1 MEKKL
6 KLVTRAINTNQLQE
20 VETWRDYT
28 HVFVSFFLNH
38 PDVPENVKKEAML
51 LYQPLVT
58 IVEVEEIVR

>member
-6 KLVTRAINTNQLQE
+6 KLVTSAINTNQLQDL
-20 VETWRDYT
+20 VTWRDYT

-38 PDVPENVKKEAML
+38 PDVPENVKKDAML

-58 IVEVEEIVR
+58 IVEVEEIMK